1 MAAPAPVPAPGLI
14 KSSTVAIAPTE
25 LSTNIPGASC
35 ANKFTD
41 VAPINALPAVIKLPL
56 VVLPVTVKLPS
67 VPTAVKLELTMFDV
81 SVLPVKNS
89 AGAAILA
96 VAATVS

>member
-67 VPTAVKLELTMFDV
+67 VPTVVKLDVVTFEL
-81 SVLPVKNS
+81 SVVPVIKL
-89 AGAAILA
+89 AGAAILS
-96 VAATVS
+96 VAAAVN